1 METCLAIL
9 LDGMSQ
15 VEIQAAHRTQA
26 TQAIQATQA
35 TQATQAQA

>member
-15 VEIQAAHRTQA
+15 VEIQAAHRAQA
-26 TQAIQATQA
+26 QAIQATQA
-35 TQATQAQA
+35 TQAIQAQA